1 VILGVHQDVLR
12 SEIAVHDSVVVDV
25 FEGLADRYDCG
36 YRALAFFWRQAAD
49 RGSTPTEDLLV
60 PIGRFRVPGVSYWG
74 RAIGR
79 GATIFGSRNSS
90 TVQKSHGIKDTNHP
104 PRRRRALPA
113 CPSRGLRAVARRI
126 QPCSV
131 NSACRSMQT
140 PILSVCRK
148 PSFANHRERPP
159 YLAPSR
165 LRPGLRLI
173 FHRTFIGHQGRNL
186 SARGGGCVAAWEP
199 PR

>member
-12 SEIAVHDSVVVDV
+12 SEIAMHDSVVVDV

-90 TVQKSHGIKDTNHP
+90 TVQKSRGTKGRNY
-104 PRRRRALPA
+104 R
-113 CPSRGLRAVARRI
+113 SRPQTAILAARSRDPGAVAR
-126 QPCSV
+126 
-131 NSACRSMQT
+131 
-140 PILSVCRK
+140 
-148 PSFANHRERPP
+148 
-159 YLAPSR
+159 
-165 LRPGLRLI
+165 
-173 FHRTFIGHQGRNL
+173 
-186 SARGGGCVAAWEP
+186 
-199 PR
+199 